1 MKIKQPNSRH
11 CFACGMENP
20 IGLKLKFYQTADD
33 EVTAD
38 YIAPEEYQGYPG
50 LLHGGI
56 TATILDEAVGRAFM
70 GMDPADSN
78 FMYTAELT
86 IRYKK
91 KVPIGQPLKIVG
103 KQVKRM
109 RWTGESKGYIY
120 AEDGTLLAEA
130 TAILV
135 DLPAKFSEAQI
146 EELGWKIY
154 SEDE

>member
-1 MKIKQPNSRH
+1 MKLKQPNSRH
-11 CFACGMENP
+11 CFACGLENP

-38 YIAPEEYQGYPG
+38 FTAPEDYQGYPG
-50 LLHGGI
+50 ILHGGV

-70 GMDPADSN
+70 GVDPANSN
-78 FMYTAELT
+78 FMYTAELK
-86 IRYKK
+86 IKYKG
-91 KVPIGQPLKIVG
+91 KVPIGKPLRIVG

-109 RWTGESKGYIY
+109 RWTGESKAFMYD
-120 AEDGTLLAEA
+120 EDGTLLVEA

-135 DLPAKFSEAQI
+135 DLPDKMSSQAA

-154 SEDE
+154 PD

>member
-1 MKIKQPNSRH
+1 MKLKQPNSRH
-11 CFACGMENP
+11 CFACGVENP

-38 YIAPEEYQGYPG
+38 YIAPENYQGYPG
-50 LLHGGI
+50 ILHGGV
-56 TATILDEAVGRAFM
+56 TATILDEAAGRAFM
-70 GMDPADSN
+70 GADPVNSQ

-109 RWTGESKGYIY
+109 RWTGESKAYMY
-120 AEDGTLLAEA
+120 DQDGALLVEA

-135 DLPAKFSEAQI
+135 DLPDKMSAEAA

-154 SEDE
+154 PD

>member
-11 CFACGMENP
+11 CFACGLENP

-33 EVTAD
+33 EVTAEFT
-38 YIAPEEYQGYPG
+38 APEDYQGYPG
-50 LLHGGI
+50 ILHGGV

-70 GMDPADSN
+70 GTDPANSN

-109 RWTGESKGYIY
+109 RWTGESKAFMYDQ
-120 AEDGTLLAEA
+120 DGALLVEA

-135 DLPAKFSEAQI
+135 DLPDKMSAEAA

-154 SEDE
+154 PD